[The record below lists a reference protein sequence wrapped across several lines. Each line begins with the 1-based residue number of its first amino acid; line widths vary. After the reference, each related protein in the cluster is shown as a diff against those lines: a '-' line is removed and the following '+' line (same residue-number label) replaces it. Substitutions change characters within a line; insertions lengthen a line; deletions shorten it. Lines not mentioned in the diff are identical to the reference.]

1 MKWDK
6 NIGPD
11 ALLVKHLVHV
21 FGYRIDLHKM
31 VKADEH
37 QCFHSHPAHAVRLV
51 LKGGYVEEFVDG
63 RLVSWRTRMVGLVPP
78 NLVHRVHMLP
88 HGPSYSLWFRGPIC
102 AKTQL
107 YGSGWAEDALPIEED

>member
-11 ALLVKHLVHV
+11 TLLVKHLVHV
-21 FGYRIDLHKM
+21 FGCRIDLHKM
-31 VKADEH
+31 VKADEQ
-37 QCFHSHPAHAVRLV
+37 QCFHSHPAYAVRLV
-51 LKGGYVEEFVDG
+51 LKGGYIEELQSG
-63 RLVSWRTRMVGLVPP
+63 KLVSWRTRMVGIVPSW
-78 NLVHRVHMLP
+78 LVHRVHMLP

-107 YGSGWAEDALPIEED
+107 HGDGWPGGIVPMEED